1 MKINFNIRL
10 KVFLII
16 FSVCMLGIIFSTVL
30 IDRQIDKYISEI
42 KTEVDINVE
51 IVNNT
56 DDKIT
61 VIKEGH
67 DIKIQLDES
76 STIKEGVQK
85 VFQVKVVSNS
95 GLNIRQEPDI
105 ESLKVGTINYGHII
119 VVKEDCGDW
128 YRTDVGYIYKEYTIK
143 I

>member
-1 MKINFNIRL
+1 MKINFNMRL

-16 FSVCMLGIIFSTVL
+16 FSVCMLGIIFSTIL

-61 VIKEGH
+61 VIKDGH
-67 DIKIQLDES
+67 DIKIQLDETL
-76 STIKEGVQK
+76 TIKDSVQK
-85 VFQVKVVSNS
+85 AFQVKVVSDS

-105 ESLKVGTINYGHII
+105 ESLKVGTINYGHVIQ
-119 VVKEDCGDW
+119 VKEDCGDW
-128 YRTDVGYIYKEYTIK
+128 YKTDVGYIYKEYTIK